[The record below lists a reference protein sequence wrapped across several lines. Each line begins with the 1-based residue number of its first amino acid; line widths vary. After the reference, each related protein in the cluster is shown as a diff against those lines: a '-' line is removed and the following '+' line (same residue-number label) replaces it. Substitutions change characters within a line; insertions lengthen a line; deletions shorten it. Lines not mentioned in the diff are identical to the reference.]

1 MPPELPYKPYANE
14 VWRLV
19 EAQHVVSTT
28 KLVDSAEEQE
38 LLESVLETTK
48 PPVPPECQH
57 LHYLLCTPF
66 RYGRYPWD
74 SRFRRMG
81 ETPGVFYCAENPLTA
96 VAETVWQRK
105 AFFDG
110 SPATPLPSEPGTYT
124 AFSVSVRVPLAI
136 DLTEPPMSHDGAKWT
151 DPDNYSSCLE
161 LADRVRAEGG
171 ELIRYSSVR
180 HPEGLPNIAVLTC
193 QAFDQSEPIQS
204 QTWYLFLRPG
214 RTQVR
219 REFPKVSIEFKFG
232 VSRLAFV

>member
-1 MPPELPYKPYANE
+1 MPQELPYKPYQNE

-28 KLVDSAEEQE
+28 KLVDSGEEQE
-38 LLESVLETTK
+38 ILEGVLETTK
-48 PPVPPECQH
+48 PPVPPDCQH

-81 ETPGVFYCAENPLTA
+81 ETPGVFYGAEDPMTA

-105 AFFDG
+105 TFFDG
-110 SPATPLPSEPGTYT
+110 SPETPLPKEPGTYT
-124 AFSVSVRVPLAI
+124 AFSVLVHVPLAI
-136 DLTEPPMSHDGAKWT
+136 DLTESPMSSDEVHWT
-151 DPDNYSSCLE
+151 DPDNYSKCLD
-161 LADRVRAEGG
+161 LADRVRKEGC

-180 HPEGLPNIAVLTC
+180 HPDGLENIAVLTC
-193 QAFDQSEPIQS
+193 QAFENAEPIQF
-204 QTWYLFLRPG
+204 QTWHLFLRPG

-219 REFPKVSIEFKFG
+219 REHPKISIEFEIG
-232 VSRLAFV
+232 ANRLAFV

>member
-14 VWRLV
+14 IWRLV
-19 EAQHVVSTT
+19 EAQHIVSTT
-28 KLVDSAEEQE
+28 KLVDSGDEQE
-38 LLESVLETTK
+38 LLEKILESTK

-81 ETPGVFYCAENPLTA
+81 ETPGVFYGAEDPITA

-105 AFFDG
+105 IFFEG
-110 SPATPLPSEPGTYT
+110 SPGTPLPKEPGTYT
-124 AFSVSVRVPLAI
+124 AFSVSVHVPVAV
-136 DLTEPPMSHDGAKWT
+136 DLTEPPMSSDEALWT
-151 DPDNYSSCLE
+151 DPVDYSACLD
-161 LADRVRAEGG
+161 LADRVRGDG
-171 ELIRYSSVR
+171 CELIRYTSVR
-180 HPEGLPNIAVLTC
+180 HPHGLPNIAVLTC
-193 QAFDQSEPIQS
+193 QAFDNSDPMQS

-219 REFPKVSIEFKFG
+219 REHPKVSLEFKFG
-232 VSRLAFV
+232 KIRLELA

>member
-19 EAQHVVSTT
+19 EAQHIVSTT
-28 KLVDSAEEQE
+28 KLVDSREEQE
-38 LLESVLETTK
+38 LLEEILETTK

-81 ETPGVFYCAENPLTA
+81 ETPGVFYGAEDPLTA
-96 VAETVWQRK
+96 LAETVWQRK
-105 AFFDG
+105 AFFEG
-110 SPATPLPSEPGTYT
+110 SPKTPLPREPGTYT
-124 AFSVSVRVPLAI
+124 AFSVSVHVPFAI
-136 DLTEPPMSHDGAKWT
+136 DLTEPPMSSDKAKWT
-151 DPDNYSSCLE
+151 DPDDYSPCLD
-161 LADRVRAEGG
+161 LADRARAEGC

-204 QTWYLFLRPG
+204 QTWYFFLRPG
-214 RTQVR
+214 RTQVHC
-219 REFPKVSIEFKFG
+219 EFPKVSIEFEFG
-232 VSRLAFV
+232 ESRLVFV